1 MTKLYKYTAIIIFFF
16 FYSCAGKQFQ
26 TMSVK
31 ENLEM
36 KTMLQGTWMD
46 EDTETP
52 MICIKGD
59 SIHYM
64 TSGTL
69 PVAFRIIEDS
79 LITYGTEP
87 TSYYIV
93 KQNEYMLWLQ
103 SDMGGIIKM
112 NRADESESIH
122 SVNFHVQT
130 KEPEPTKEV
139 IQKDRIEFYKDVRY
153 RGYVYINPSQIKV
166 TRPTYSDEGFKMDNI
181 YYDNVIHICVYEG
194 KNKLFSKDVYKKDFS
209 EVVPEEFLQW
219 AILTDME
226 FIGVNEKGY
235 QYQATIS
242 IPDEI
247 TSYIVNLSISTD
259 GNIQYTLKE

>member
-1 MTKLYKYTAIIIFFF
+1 
-16 FYSCAGKQFQ
+16 
-26 TMSVK
+26 MSVK

-166 TRPTYSDEGFKMDNI
+166 TRPTYSDEGFKN
-181 YYDNVIHICVYEG
+181 G
-194 KNKLFSKDVYKKDFS
+194 
-209 EVVPEEFLQW
+209 
-219 AILTDME
+219 
-226 FIGVNEKGY
+226 
-235 QYQATIS
+235 
-242 IPDEI
+242 
-247 TSYIVNLSISTD
+247 
-259 GNIQYTLKE
+259 